1 MGFIT
6 NMPTKTVYQHDK
18 MDDRQFQVDQSSVS
32 KEDENM
38 FITFASEAATHI
50 KRIKPFPD
58 FKTRNKSFLQ
68 LYKDLKRLGVKN
80 NRFFLTLYD
89 KDLQLIDP
97 YAPNLPKDYQLKV
110 YLECLINPWYFLRE
124 VLRIPADG
132 KPIEIG
138 GGVQYRIDRNNA
150 AAWYCYLNGIDHYQS
165 KPRQQGKTQDAI
177 SKFLYAY
184 LFGTMS
190 STILFFNKDQDQANM
205 NLYRM
210 KCQRDML
217 PSYLQMRMIIDD
229 NGKADRGIENIRT
242 IRNPV
247 NNNTVTT
254 MGKAT
259 SKESAM
265 KMGRGATA
273 PLQYLDEFDFIPYQI
288 EIMNAA
294 AFAYSTAAKNAREY
308 GSLYGRVLTST
319 PGDLDTKSGA
329 DATEYVGKMMIW
341 EESFFDKDIDEIKA
355 VLNSPA
361 YNRFMFIEHSWQQL
375 KLPMSW
381 YEEQCSLVS
390 FNEEVILREIGL
402 QRIHGSS
409 LSPFKRSDIMY
420 IMSHKKTPIA
430 EWDIS
435 KNLCPFKIYEKL
447 KYSTPYL
454 CCVDPAEGIG
464 GDSSAVVFIN
474 PYTQQPAVEFRSPYV
489 SQPDLFQMLCQFMD
503 KYCPK
508 CMIIIESNR
517 GIELINC
524 FLSSKY
530 QPQLYYDDGK
540 LLQTIEKMKANGQ
553 VYHSSAQRRA
563 TGFTTAGNNRNMLIR
578 LLEVLMEEEKGI
590 LCTPNLVD
598 DICALIK
605 KPTTGRVEAGPG
617 KHDDTVMAFLIGIF
631 LYRNLTPERLEEYG
645 IRKGMAD
652 DSDDYTEEGELTMEA
667 KLRKMKEMLPGLP
680 EQLRMLISGALNIRS
695 EVDDI
700 NRATKEIQQARQA
713 ISRGALPS
721 EDGFVRLDEADIRTQ
736 TAAPS
741 DIAFWEQWDQ
751 SMTGGYESAD
761 QGSIDIED
769 LVD

>member
-355 VLNSPA
+355 

-631 LYRNLTPERLEEYG
+631 LYRSLTPERLEEYG

-695 EVDDI
+695 EADDI